1 MPRPTLEH
9 PSIDLELLE
18 RLQAREPAAFD
29 LVVRT
34 FRDRIFRFVQRGVG
48 DREAAEDITQDVFVK
63 LYRHAPSLQ
72 SASRFLPWLYRTART
87 TMIDHQRRRT
97 RERRVLM
104 DDESLGLYST
114 EATAPERPL
123 VRQEQAQALQQA
135 LSGLA
140 ERFRTPFLLRE
151 VEGLRYREIGRL
163 LGLPEKTISS
173 RISRAR
179 RLLAARLGARHDSR
193 GGRS

>member
-1 MPRPTLEH
+1 MSRPTLEH

-72 SASRFLPWLYRTART
+72 SASRFLPWMYRTART
-87 TMIDHQRRRT
+87 TMIDHQRRRA

-114 EATAPERPL
+114 EATTPERPL

-151 VEGLRYREIGRL
+151 VEGLRYREIARL